1 MIGRLNVID
10 LWIIF
15 WTRSDSK
22 FAAFNRRAYWPYLSE
37 LIPLCRGTEDEF
49 LCSITSL
56 IRGIDS
62 RMVVMIANT
71 DAKSATAISRVDMI
85 NMSANFLPS
94 KAVVA
99 LCGVLAFMFEGSQCL
114 HLNEKFGS
122 TLQAKLLRPKPL
134 CFPQPIHSPI
144 VNFSH

>member
-1 MIGRLNVID
+1 M
-10 LWIIF
+10 IF
-15 WTRSDSK
+15 WPRPASK
-22 FAAFNRRAYWPYLSE
+22 FAATDRTTYCPYSFE
-37 LIPLCRGTEDEF
+37 LITLCRGIEVEF
-49 LCSITSL
+49 RCSKTSI
-56 IRGIDS
+56 IRGIDC
-62 RMVVMIANT
+62 RMVVMIANI
-71 DAKSATAISRVDMI
+71 DAKNATAISKVDMI
-85 NMSANFLPS
+85 NMLENFLPS

-134 CFPQPIHSPI
+134 SFPQPIHSLI